1 MIYYSCTL
9 KMPFQEVLERMRNNL
24 QEQGFGIVTTIDLE
38 DTFKQKLDVDFRK
51 YKILGAC
58 NPQFA
63 YKAVS
68 LESHMGIMLPCN
80 VIIQEHENGEVEV
93 SAVNPLENIDRAF
106 NTTELTALAE
116 EVAKKLRSAID
127 ALHREAPE
135 EHCDALPDGPQCNC
149 IFPILG

>member
-1 MIYYSCTL
+1 MIYSSRKL
-9 KMPFQEVLERMRNNL
+9 KMPFQEVLERVKKNL
-24 QEQGFGIVTTIDLE
+24 QEQGFGIVTTIDLR
-38 DTFKQKLDVDFRK
+38 DTFKQKLHIDFRN

-80 VIIQEHENGEVEV
+80 VIVQEHENGEVEV

-106 NTTELTALAE
+106 NTTELTELAE
-116 EVAKKLRSAID
+116 EAGKRLRSAMD
-127 ALHREAPE
+127 DLHREAPE
-135 EHCDALPDGPQCNC
+135 EHCEALPGGPQCNC